1 MLDSSRAQ
9 HYSTSWRKGAFE
21 IPIPL
26 PDDQSGPSPH
36 MSNIGEYY
44 YLVLDKR

>member
-1 MLDSSRAQ
+1 MIKF
-9 HYSTSWRKGAFE
+9 KGVM
-21 IPIPL
+21 P

-36 MSNIGEYY
+36 MSNIGEYF

>member
-1 MLDSSRAQ
+1 VKIRGGAGVIPF
-9 HYSTSWRKGAFE
+9 KG
-21 IPIPL
+21 IVL
-26 PDDQSGPSPH
+26 PQDQSGPAPK